1 LNGIHQLL
9 VYANDF
15 NRLSDNMNN
24 IKTNTEALLEAIR
37 GAGLEVSTGNT
48 TYVCVLSPKY
58 KTKSKFADT
67 LKMCQS

>member
-1 LNGIHQLL
+1 
-9 VYANDF
+9 
-15 NRLSDNMNN
+15 MNN